1 MDSELQKGVMSGDST
16 PEYPKTPAATSS
28 IGRLRRTDSQETLL
42 TSITEVESVQSTP
55 SLNYP
60 APPLNSPMTMSEV
73 GDRETPDPDSLA
85 SKLQS
90 MPSNLADVTP
100 PKSQRD
106 DDEGKQPRHP
116 GNMAKDSAQIHGP
129 PLATQYRVQ
138 TLIRRPVERTDHLS
152 RAPERDAT
160 PTPAKTRGPM
170 TPHGAL
176 SRGLFPEHTTWAQVA
191 EEDVVLG
198 LKRLA
203 MAARDEELIDP
214 SKPAEQIYNERLI
227 RLLRAAEFKVD
238 LSALR

>member
-1 MDSELQKGVMSGDST
+1 MDSEQQKGVMSGDST

-28 IGRLRRTDSQETLL
+28 IGRLRCTDSQETLL
-42 TSITEVESVQSTP
+42 TSITEVESIQSTP

-106 DDEGKQPRHP
+106 DDE
-116 GNMAKDSAQIHGP
+116 
-129 PLATQYRVQ
+129 
-138 TLIRRPVERTDHLS
+138 ERIDRLT
-152 RAPERDAT
+152 RAPECDAT

-170 TPHGAL
+170 TPLGAL